1 MLLPADLRQKLTPA
15 SVSCLPAESRREVLE
30 LLEQRRSFAVRRS
43 LIEWCRFCGFEPAA
57 HHRLLIAELEKVA
70 RGETPRLAVFMPPG
84 SAKSTY
90 ASVLF
95 PPWLLASASW
105 NILAAS
111 HTTELAEKWGRRIRN
126 LISEHSATLGISL
139 AADSQAAGRWALD
152 SGAEYYAAGVGT
164 GIAGFRAKLGLI
176 DDPIRSSQDADS
188 ELIRDRIWDWYTNDF
203 KTRLVPHAAEI
214 LIQTR
219 WHEDD
224 LAGRALNHEEWRVI
238 SLPALAEPGDPLGRR
253 LNEPLWC
260 DDDYG
265 YGELLIERSTKTPA
279 RTWSALY
286 QQRPTPEEGD
296 YFKVEWL
303 RSYEAM
309 PARETLK
316 IYGASDYAVTADGG
330 DYTVHIVVGIDPQ
343 WRMYVLDLWRAQAST
358 DKWIE
363 TFCDLVQF
371 WKPIGWAEEQ
381 GQIRAGVGPFLERR
395 MRERQA
401 YVARAQFPT
410 RGDKA
415 VRAQSIRGRMELDGL
430 YVPMRAPWY
439 ADFRAELLSFP
450 AGKHDDQVDALG
462 LVGQVLHRMTAGA
475 LPKPPEKL
483 RYANEMTMDEAWELA
498 RPKRPDPY
506 TRL

>member
-1 MLLPADLRQKLTPA
+1 
-15 SVSCLPAESRREVLE
+15 
-30 LLEQRRSFAVRRS
+30 
-43 LIEWCRFCGFEPAA
+43 
-57 HHRLLIAELEKVA
+57 
-70 RGETPRLAVFMPPG
+70 MPPG

-126 LISEHSATLGISL
+126 LVSEHSATLGISL
-139 AADSQAAGRWALD
+139 AADSQAAGRWALAN
-152 SGAEYYAAGVGT
+152 GAEYYAAGVGT

-176 DDPIRSSQDADS
+176 DDPIRSRQDADS
-188 ELIRDRIWDWYTNDF
+188 ELIRDRIWDWYINDF
-203 KTRLVPHAAEI
+203 KTRLVPRAAEI

-238 SLPALAEPGDPLGRR
+238 SLPALAEPDDPLGRA
-253 LNEPLWC
+253 LGEPLWS

-265 YGELLIERSTKTPA
+265 YGELLAVLSTKTPA

-286 QQRPTPEEGD
+286 QQRPAPEQGD
-296 YFKVEWL
+296 YFQADWL
-303 RSYEAM
+303 RPYDRL
-309 PARETLK
+309 PPRETLK

-330 DYTVHIVVGIDPQ
+330 DYTVHIVVGIDPE
-343 WRMYVLDLWRAQAST
+343 WRMYVLDLWRVQASA
-358 DKWIE
+358 DRWIE
-363 TFCDLVQF
+363 SFCDLVQQ

-381 GQIRAGVGPFLERR
+381 GQIRAGVGPFIDRR
-395 MRERQA
+395 MRERHA
-401 YVARAQFPT
+401 YVARKQFPT

-462 LVGQVLHRMTAGA
+462 LIGQVLDRMQPGTAP
-475 LPKPPEKL
+475 PKPPEPI
-483 RYANEMTMDEAWELA
+483 RGANEMTMDEAWRLA
-498 RPKRPDPY
+498 MPRRPGLDGRI
-506 TRL
+506 